1 MRICVVCGTCLDGMR
16 SDARYCGPPC
26 RAEASRLKQ
35 ILDGRGLVYQSVHER
50 IKAWRVV
57 NEKAEVPR

>member
-1 MRICVVCGTCLDGMR
+1 MRICVVCGASLAGMR

-26 RAEASRLKQ
+26 RAEASRLKR
-35 ILDGRGLVYQSVHER
+35 ILDGRESAYQSVHER

-57 NEKAEVPR
+57 NGKAEVPR